1 MDGIDIVIIALL
13 AVVIIALVLV
23 VVKIGRID
31 KSSGVNDIVKDD
43 LQKSSN
49 QMQQILF
56 DRFRTIQESTEGKL
70 KENREEAGNQMR
82 LLASEIDK
90 RLTTIQD
97 SNQKNHERVN
107 RTLEERI
114 QLLQTGNEK
123 KLEEMRHTVDEQL
136 QKTLENRLTESFKT
150 VSEHL
155 NNVQQGLGEMKTLA
169 SDVGGLKKALLNVK
183 NRGTFGEVQL
193 ERILDDMLSPSQF
206 EKNVAT
212 KAGSQERV
220 EFAIKL
226 PGQSDEDL
234 VYLPIDSKF
243 PIEDYQRLLDGNENG
258 DREQIDTA
266 RKALAQRVKLF
277 AKDIHTKYVDPP
289 GTTEFAILFLPT
301 EGLYAEIVQ
310 NVELFETLQR
320 DYRITVTGPTT
331 LAAFLNALQMGFKT
345 LAIEKRSVEVWKV
358 LGAVKTEFNKFSE
371 ALAKTQDKIRAA
383 DKELDTLV
391 GTRTNVMRRQLRQVE
406 ELPDAEAA
414 QIIGDV

>member
-1 MDGIDIVIIALL
+1 MA
-13 AVVIIALVLV
+13 
-23 VVKIGRID
+23 KE
-31 KSSGVNDIVKDD
+31 KESSGLDETVKQDLRESSD
-43 LQKSSN
+43 QLQK
-49 QMQQILF
+49 ILF
-56 DRFRTIQESTEGKL
+56 ERFNIIQESTEGKL
-70 KENREEAGNQMR
+70 KENREESSKQIQT
-82 LLASEIDK
+82 LAAEIDR
-90 RLTTIQD
+90 RLTSLQD
-97 SNQKNHERVN
+97 SNQKNHELVN

-123 KLEEMRHTVDEQL
+123 KLEEMRRTVDEQL

-193 ERILDDMLSPSQF
+193 ERILEDMLSPSQY

-212 KAGSQERV
+212 KAGSQDRV
-220 EFAIKL
+220 EFAIRL
-226 PGQSDEDL
+226 PGQSDGDL

-243 PIEDYQRLLDGNENG
+243 PIEDYERLLEGNENG
-258 DREQIDTA
+258 DREQIDAA
-266 RKALAQRVKLF
+266 RKALAARVKLF
-277 AKDIHTKYVDPP
+277 AKSIHEKYIDSPR
-289 GTTEFAILFLPT
+289 TTEFAILFLPT

-310 NVELFETLQR
+310 NVELFATLQR
-320 DYRITVTGPTT
+320 DFRITVTGPTT

-358 LGAVKTEFNKFSE
+358 LGAVKTEFNKFSD

-391 GTRTNVMRRQLRQVE
+391 GTRTNVMKRQLRQVE

-414 QIIGDV
+414 NIIGE